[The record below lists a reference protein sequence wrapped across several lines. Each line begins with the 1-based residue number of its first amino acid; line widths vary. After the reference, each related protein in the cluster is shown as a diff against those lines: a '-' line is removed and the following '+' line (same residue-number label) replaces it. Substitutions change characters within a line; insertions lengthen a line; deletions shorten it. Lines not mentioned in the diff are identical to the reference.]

1 MLRTSLGIIIF
12 LMITGCSKQQI
23 SKSLGGILDSNSLTT
38 EEVSAGLKE
47 ALIKGISQGSASAS
61 KTNGYYKNPRIKI
74 PLPPDIQ
81 EIEGK
86 LRDIGLGS
94 EVDKFLLTLNR
105 GAEKAA
111 TEAKPIF
118 INAIR
123 SMTIRDAWGI
133 LKGDEHAATNYLKK
147 TTSNQLRNAFQP
159 EISKA
164 LEAVNATKYYST
176 IVTSYNKLPFVTRID
191 PDLESYATDQAI
203 EGLFYLIAQEEEKI
217 RKNPAART
225 TELLRE
231 VFGYSDS

>member
-12 LMITGCSKQQI
+12 LLITGCSKQQI

-47 ALIKGISQGSASAS
+47 ALIKGISQGAAKASR
-61 KTNGYYKNPRIKI
+61 TNGYYKNPRIKI